1 MSLKVCHVSG
11 VLEHDSKPP
20 HCGSRPWKPQDA
32 KGFTLPTRS
41 YETWGSLPH
50 SASHTSVV
58 TGAGQTRRS
67 SWESLLLP
75 GLSPNGPLP
84 LEWCAYKQ
92 ASQSP
97 PPPSILFVSR
107 PLSCLQVSN
116 KILICGLKAL
126 PHSSYPCPRIPS
138 FIVKNTAVR
147 KPHNTHIPYTI
158 YYML

>member
-1 MSLKVCHVSG
+1 MLLKVCHVSG
-11 VLEHDSKPP
+11 VLEHDSKPL
-20 HCGSRPWKPQDA
+20 HCGSRPRKPQDA

-50 SASHTSVV
+50 SASLTSVV
-58 TGAGQTRRS
+58 TAAGQTRRS
-67 SWESLLLP
+67 SWEFHLYLLNDVHINKLVR
-75 GLSPNGPLP
+75 
-84 LEWCAYKQ
+84 A
-92 ASQSP
+92 

-126 PHSSYPCPRIPS
+126 PHSSCPCPRTPS
-138 FIVKNTAVR
+138 FIVKNTAVK